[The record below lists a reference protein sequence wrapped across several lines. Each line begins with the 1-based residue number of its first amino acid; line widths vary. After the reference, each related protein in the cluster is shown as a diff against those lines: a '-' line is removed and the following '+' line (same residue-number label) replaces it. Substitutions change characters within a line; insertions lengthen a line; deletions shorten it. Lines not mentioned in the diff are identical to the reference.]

1 MEIRLFQPQDV
12 PQIAQLFHD
21 TVRFSKGEA
30 TPTINLGD
38 YTLEQV
44 QAWAPDDIFF
54 RDWEQICATRF
65 TYVAIAQGETSLN
78 EIPIATTPIN
88 QIINQTKEIIIGFGE
103 LEVNGHID
111 CFYCHQDYQRCGVG
125 SGLYR
130 AIELKARELGIDRLY
145 TEVSITALPFFQ
157 SKGFTIIQTQEVTV
171 RGCSFRNYS
180 MEKSMEKVLGK

>member
-21 TVRFSKGEA
+21 TVRS
-30 TPTINLGD
+30 INLGD

-44 QAWAPDDIFF
+44 QAWAPDDIYF

-65 TYVAIAQGETSLN
+65 TYVAVTQVGTSLE

-88 QIINQTKEIIIGFGE
+88 QTQEIIIGFGE

-111 CFYCHQDYQRCGVG
+111 CFYCHRDYQRCGVG
-125 SGLYR
+125 GSLYR
-130 AIELKARELGIDRLY
+130 AIELKAKELGIDHLY
-145 TEVSITALPFFQ
+145 TEASITARPFFLRQ
-157 SKGFTIIQTQEVTV
+157 GFTTIQAQEVTV
-171 RGCSFRNYS
+171 RGCHFRNYT
-180 MEKSMEKVLGK
+180 MAKNLE